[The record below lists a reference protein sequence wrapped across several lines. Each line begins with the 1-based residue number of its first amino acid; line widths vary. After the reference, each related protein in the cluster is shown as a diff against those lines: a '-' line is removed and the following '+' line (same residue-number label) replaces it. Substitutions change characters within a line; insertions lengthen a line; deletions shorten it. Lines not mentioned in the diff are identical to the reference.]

1 MPFQFSNPSTSVYQ
15 SGDIFLG
22 RDPATGLEIG
32 IKADRH
38 IITIAGS
45 GGGKGAALLIPNLK
59 RWPHNALVID
69 PKGENAER
77 TWRDREALGQK
88 VHILDPF
95 GAVEWRSAE
104 NPDGVPRRL
113 RSSLNP
119 IAALDPSKPTIREDI
134 RTIADG
140 LVIRYKSDDATW
152 DNGAVSV
159 IAGMIA
165 HAVASCDPN
174 FQSLTAVRSLL
185 RLPDD
190 DLEPVF
196 QAMAQSQGMGGLA
209 QTAAAIGLSQSKKN
223 KEFVGGA
230 RDHTEWLDSEPMEK
244 VLGSSDF
251 SLSDLKTGKT
261 TVFLVL
267 PPQYLAEH
275 GRFLRLFVR
284 CALNAMA
291 SGGQSGKRCL
301 FMLDEFFSLGY
312 IDEIAK
318 SAGLMRSYGV
328 QLWPFLQDF
337 GQLQTLY
344 SPIGAMTFFGN
355 SDAHIYFNNTDQLT
369 LDHISK
375 RLDKIKIEELGI
387 EPPVKRLIDFPDEVT
402 NFAFSPVAQPS
413 GFPSFGGK
421 HAGKVAILGFGV
433 GIAQRVFYQ
442 DNLERQARVRHFLDK
457 EQQRLAQEDENERR
471 KYEHAMRAVG
481 QPRLTPLEVAETV
494 SKRDGDKVARSMIV
508 FGKGSDVFNLSLAP
522 YFVPYVP
529 PIIISDAEI
538 KAREIQKDR
547 IIYAHEW
554 YLREYDNQRL
564 KLAKKAIPGA
574 MAMGAMGGFFVGVLI
589 SSSLSGGFFFAGLAG
604 CLLGWIASFDTA
616 DERKRAPRLY
626 QQIMEDAAK
635 LNENNALPTI
645 EEMTAMRKSFPLN
658 QRDTW
663 EYGPFD
669 PAAPRVSLPLIRPLE
684 YPEKFSDLPL
694 SPAGG
699 TPAGGSPW
707 AWNAPPLYTATIDKN
722 GG

>member
-104 NPDGVPRRL
+104 KPDGVPLRL

-165 HAVASCDPN
+165 HAVASGDPN

-244 VLGSSDF
+244 VLGSSNF
-251 SLSDLKTGKT
+251 SLSDLKTGDT

-267 PPQYLAEH
+267 PPHYLGEH

-284 CALNAMA
+284 CALDAMA
-291 SGGQSGKRCL
+291 KGQMGRKCL

-312 IDEIAK
+312 IESIAK
-318 SAGLMRSYGV
+318 SAGLMRSYEV
-328 QLWPFLQDF
+328 QLWPFLQDI

-375 RLDKIKIEELGI
+375 ALDKITPVDIGVN
-387 EPPVKRLIDFPDEVT
+387 PPERLRPDIPDELKDAVT
-402 NFAFSPVAQPS
+402 RAESPPSNFPFMGAMM
-413 GFPSFGGK
+413 GK
-421 HAGKVAILGFGV
+421 HDKGLGKAFDFSFSIL
-433 GIAQRVFYQ
+433 
-442 DNLERQARVRHFLDK
+442 RQSSYNDTLTGQAKARLSVDEIK
-457 EQQRLAQEDENERR
+457 EQAALHDENERR
-471 KYEHAMRAVG
+471 KYEHAMRSLG
-481 QPRLTPLEVAETV
+481 QPRLTPPEIKELVAKKDEH
-494 SKRDGDKVARSMIV
+494 SVARSMIV
-508 FGKGSDVFNLSLAP
+508 LGKGSDVFNLALAP
-522 YFVPYVP
+522 YFKPYDP
-529 PIIISDAEI
+529 PPPP
-538 KAREIQKDR
+538 QP
-547 IIYAHEW
+547 
-554 YLREYDNQRL
+554 DNTDDQDDYVYTPPP
-564 KLAKKAIPGA
+564 ASA
-574 MAMGAMGGFFVGVLI
+574 MESGVVMVCKI
-589 SSSLSGGFFFAGLAG
+589 LSGFAVAMLALHVLFG
-604 CLLGWIASFDTA
+604 
-616 DERKRAPRLY
+616 
-626 QQIMEDAAK
+626 
-635 LNENNALPTI
+635 
-645 EEMTAMRKSFPLN
+645 
-658 QRDTW
+658 
-663 EYGPFD
+663 
-669 PAAPRVSLPLIRPLE
+669 
-684 YPEKFSDLPL
+684 
-694 SPAGG
+694 
-699 TPAGGSPW
+699 
-707 AWNAPPLYTATIDKN
+707 
-722 GG
+722 